1 MSCLLAPNNILF
13 GAPLYRV
20 VYDWVGSGHFLN
32 RALYESTGSFLPC
45 WVSYLIAGLVIMV
58 ILVNAVLLG
67 AAVFVWTERR
77 LIGRFHNRIG
87 PNRWG
92 PFGMLQPIADLLKL
106 LLKEDLTPANADK
119 LTFLAAPI
127 AMMVPVIL
135 MLAVVPF
142 AKGTALVN
150 LNVGVL
156 YVLAVTSLTSVAIL
170 MAGWSSNNRYAMFG
184 AARGV
189 AVLISYEVPVVLCLL
204 GVVIVAGSMSLADVV
219 EAQVIPFLLVQPLAL
234 FVFLAGTSAEL
245 NRTPFDVA
253 EAESELVA
261 GYHIEYS
268 GVKFALIQAA
278 EIGGVVTA
286 SAVIVTLFLGG
297 WLGPISAYLG
307 WLWFLLKVAAVA
319 FLFIWVRATFPRLR
333 IDQLM
338 AFAWK
343 FLLPL
348 SLINL
353 FATALEVYF
362 FRDSRGAL
370 TTNDLWIMAGINLAL
385 GVVCVT
391 FFGGMIREKV
401 RPSRWQPSVA
411 PGAGIAVVEVT

>member
-1 MSCLLAPNNILF
+1 VNCVLGPGNVLHDTLLF
-13 GAPLYRV
+13 RV
-20 VYDWVGSGHFLN
+20 IYEWVGLV
-32 RALYESTGSFLPC
+32 LPC
-45 WVSYLIAGLVIMV
+45 WLSYLVAGLVIMLM
-58 ILVNAVLLG
+58 LVNAVLLG
-67 AAVFVWTERR
+67 TALFTWLERR
-77 LIGRFHNRIG
+77 LIGRFQNRLG

-92 PFGMLQPIADLLKL
+92 PFGLLQPIADLIKL
-106 LLKEDLTPANADK
+106 LLKEDLTPRNADR
-119 LTFLAAPI
+119 LVFLLVPI
-127 AMMVPVIL
+127 AMLMPVFL
-135 MLAVVPF
+135 MMAVVPF
-142 AKGTALVN
+142 AKDTALAN

-156 YVLAVTSLTSVAIL
+156 YVLAVTSLTTVAIF

-189 AVLISYEVPVVLCLL
+189 AVLISYEVPVVICLL
-204 GVVIVAGSMSLADVV
+204 GVVLVAGSMSLADVV
-219 EAQVIPFLLVQPLAL
+219 AAQAIPFLLVQPLAL

-253 EAESELVA
+253 EAESELIA

-278 EIGGVVTA
+278 EFGGVLTA
-286 SAVIVTLFLGG
+286 SAVIVTLFLSG
-297 WLGPISAYLG
+297 WSGPVASYLG
-307 WLWFLLKVAAVA
+307 WLWFLLKIGAVV

-338 AFAWK
+338 ALAWK

-362 FRDSRGAL
+362 FRSDAGVLSTG
-370 TTNDLWIMAGINLAL
+370 DLWLMSGINLGLAIVSIGL
-385 GVVCVT
+385 
-391 FFGGMIREKV
+391 FGIMIREKLRPPV
-401 RPSRWQPSVA
+401 RQP
-411 PGAGIAVVEVT
+411 AGVPQAMVQPITAQESAAESSD